1 MPVVRYRLK
10 QWIAKFKQCWNELCV
25 LPWGS
30 SPRWPLACICSP
42 STWLFIKPPCF
53 QKQESWHLDMWCLVD
68 GFTYIGTYLPACVC
82 HSTWLGAWTSF
93 YSKVKEIYHSSLMVP
108 YLLFQYCRQDFHYWA
123 IYQWYLPA
131 PSASGGCDGDV
142 EKACGI
148 IINTILD
155 FSQRY
160 SLHDLHVCRSNS
172 SDNDH
177 AS

>member
-1 MPVVRYRLK
+1 MNCKVQAILEWAVCSTLRKFTKMTSGLHMQSFHVTFHKTSLFPEARELTSGHVVS
-10 QWIAKFKQCWNELCV
+10 
-25 LPWGS
+25 GG
-30 SPRWPLACICSP
+30 
-42 STWLFIKPPCF
+42 WLYLY
-53 QKQESWHLDMWCLVD
+53 WHL
-68 GFTYIGTYLPACVC
+68 LPACVC

-93 YSKVKEIYHSSLMVP
+93 YSKVKEIYHSNVMVP
-108 YLLFQYCRQDFHYWA
+108 YLLFQYCRQDFHYWV

-131 PSASGGCDGDV
+131 PSASGGCDGDL